1 MTETRHI
8 RTSLIMSDDSS
19 RSTPGKL
26 TKIPNIEEK
35 LLDGIAAGRS
45 LKSLGEEFNVSD
57 QAIYRRLIE
66 HPDYKPRQAV
76 GLELRMDKREAELEE
91 ADTNV
96 HVTRADRLLG
106 HARWLGERL
115 ARSVLGQAVAVT
127 GSDGGPLQVQIVRF
141 GRVIEGESYPQADV
155 PVLPN
160 KEAK

>member
-57 QAIYRRLIE
+57 QAVYRRLIE

-76 GLELRMDKREAELEE
+76 GLELRMDRRECQLEE
-91 ADTNV
+91 AETNV

-106 HARWLGERL
+106 HARWLAERC
-115 ARSVLGQAVAVT
+115 APDRFGQKTMLT
-127 GSDGGPLQVQIVRF
+127 GADGGPIQVQIVRF
-141 GRVIEGESYPQADV
+141 AGKLIEGEVVDKSVD
-155 PVLPN
+155 
-160 KEAK
+160 KGR